1 MVVDIETE
9 EGILELFNSIKS
21 VNEALLVCRF
31 ILDDVKI
38 DQLNN
43 LDIDKVNLPYVRILI
58 REYIEDKN
66 IMETIRFLM

>member
-66 IMETIRFLM
+66 IRETIRFLM